1 MRFSARDDVGFQ
13 FGAEIE
19 ATIVLLALA
28 AEVGGGAD
36 RAAAFGVV
44 TAFEDTA

>member
-1 MRFSARDDVGFQ
+1 MRFSARDDVSFQ

-19 ATIVLLALA
+19 ATVVLLALA
-28 AEVGGGAD
+28 AEAGGGTD

-44 TAFEDTA
+44 TAFEGTA